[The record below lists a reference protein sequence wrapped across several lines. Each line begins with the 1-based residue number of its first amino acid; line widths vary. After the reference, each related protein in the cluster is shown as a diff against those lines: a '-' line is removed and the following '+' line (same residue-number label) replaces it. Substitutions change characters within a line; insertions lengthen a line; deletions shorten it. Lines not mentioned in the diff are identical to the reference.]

1 MAMLRADFS
10 LRRVVLFYALA
21 FAISWLIEI
30 PQAAAARGLIDV
42 EIPAA
47 LGFVSP
53 LAPMLA
59 AIVLSARAGGRLGV
73 GKLLR
78 PLLRWQV
85 AWYWYVVALLMFPI
99 LALLAVSI
107 SAVAGGGTPDFSN
120 AYVRS
125 LSQLPSDL
133 TPWLLLPPFLL
144 FSLLASAPE
153 EVGWRGF
160 ALPRLQRRLG
170 AIVASL
176 VVGVMWGLW
185 HLPLFFQPAS
195 AQSGISFPLFFA
207 GTLVTSILF
216 TWVFNGTGRSLLL
229 VSLLHSSFNASNAFL
244 PLLPQV
250 TRGTLQISVFLIIVG
265 GAALILAVSGR
276 LEAREQP
283 PHDETSSN
291 E

>member
-1 MAMLRADFS
+1 MNAATLRADIS
-10 LRRVVLFYALA
+10 LRSVVLFYALA

-30 PQAAAARGLIDV
+30 PQAAAAQGLIDL
-42 EIPAA
+42 ELPAA

-59 AIVLSARAGGRLGV
+59 AMLLSARAEGRLGV
-73 GKLLR
+73 GQLLR
-78 PLLRWQV
+78 PLLRWRV
-85 AWYWYVVALLMFPI
+85 AWFWYVIALLMFPI

-107 SAVAGGGTPDFSN
+107 SALAGGGAPDFSN

-125 LSQLPSDL
+125 IFSQLPSDL

-144 FSLLASAPE
+144 FSLVTSAPE
-153 EVGWRGF
+153 EVGWRGY

-176 VVGVMWGLW
+176 VVGVLWGLW

-229 VSLLHSSFNASNAFL
+229 VSLLHASFNASNAFL

-250 TRGTLQISVFLIIVG
+250 TGGTLQLSLFVVVVG
-265 GAALILAVSGR
+265 GAALILAVSGH
-276 LEAREQP
+276 AGP
-283 PHDETSSN
+283 S
-291 E
+291 